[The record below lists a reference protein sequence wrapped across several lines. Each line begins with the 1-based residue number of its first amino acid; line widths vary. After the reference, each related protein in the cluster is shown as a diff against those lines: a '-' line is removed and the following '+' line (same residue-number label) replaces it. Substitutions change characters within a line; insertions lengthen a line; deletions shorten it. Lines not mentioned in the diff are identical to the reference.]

1 MSSRDASWNASRG
14 SGSGGDDRRHLRAL
28 FATWREIMGD
38 TTREERMLY
47 ASRVLGRHVF
57 TWRDLSP
64 GEARAIIT
72 ALRKEETT
80 MPRERRNVVEIRER
94 GGRIYVRGRTFPVR
108 GLLRE
113 YGLEFDNR
121 EGHWWGT
128 LEAPLDEFMRALED
142 AGVEVTV
149 RGRAEEAHG
158 ERAPGGAGHLPK
170 MLQDEDFWFLVADVL
185 TELRALIREMREERK
200 GGKNNG

>member
-1 MSSRDASWNASRG
+1 V
-14 SGSGGDDRRHLRAL
+14 
-28 FATWREIMGD
+28 WREVKGN

-47 ASRVLGRHVF
+47 ASRVIGRHVF

-64 GEARAIIT
+64 GEARAIIN
-72 ALRKEETT
+72 ALRKEGTT
-80 MPRERRNVVEIRER
+80 MPRERRNTVEIRER

-128 LEAPLDEFMRALED
+128 LEAPLDEFMHALED
-142 AGVEVTV
+142 AGVEVV
-149 RGRAEEAHG
+149 MRGKAEG
-158 ERAPGGAGHLPK
+158 EKQEQTAGGAGRLPS
-170 MLQDEDFWFLVADVL
+170 MLYDEGFWFLIADTI
-185 TELRALIREMREERK
+185 TELRALIREMRERNRK
-200 GGKNNG
+200 EESHG